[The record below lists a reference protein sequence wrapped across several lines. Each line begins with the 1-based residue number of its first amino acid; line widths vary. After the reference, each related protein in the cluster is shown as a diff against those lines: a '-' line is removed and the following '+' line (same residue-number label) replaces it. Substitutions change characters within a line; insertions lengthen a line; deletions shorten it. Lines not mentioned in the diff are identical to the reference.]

1 MTDSHLDRITVTGI
15 EARGYHGVF
24 EIERRDGQT
33 FRVDVVLGV
42 DTSAA
47 AASDD
52 LRATVDYGA
61 LVLRVK
67 RAVES
72 DPVNLIETL
81 AQRVADECLADERV
95 EWAEVTLHKP
105 EAPIEAT
112 FTDVA
117 VTISRSRQSPH
128 DAVRAPHTAD
138 GIAT

>member
-1 MTDSHLDRITVTGI
+1 MTDTHLDRIAVTGI
-15 EARGYHGVF
+15 EARGHHGVF
-24 EIERRDGQT
+24 EVERREGQT
-33 FRVDVVLGV
+33 FRVDVVLGF
-42 DTSAA
+42 DTSTA

-52 LRATVDYGA
+52 LRETVDYGE

-81 AQRVADECLADERV
+81 AQRVADECLDDERV

-112 FTDVA
+112 FTDVT
-117 VTISRSRQSPH
+117 VTINRSRQSPH
-128 DAVRAPHTAD
+128 DAVRASHTAE
-138 GIAT
+138 GIA

>member
-1 MTDSHLDRITVTGI
+1 MTDTHLDRIAVTGI
-15 EARGYHGVF
+15 EARGHHGVF
-24 EIERRDGQT
+24 EVERREGQM

-42 DTSAA
+42 DTSTA

-52 LRATVDYGA
+52 LRETVDYGE

-81 AQRVADECLADERV
+81 AQRVADECLDDERV

-112 FTDVA
+112 FTDVT
-117 VTISRSRQSPH
+117 VTINRSRQSPH
-128 DAVRAPHTAD
+128 DAVRASHTAE
-138 GIAT
+138 GIA

>member
-1 MTDSHLDRITVTGI
+1 MTDTHLDRIAVTGI
-15 EARGYHGVF
+15 EARGHHGVF
-24 EIERRDGQT
+24 EVERREGQT

-42 DTSAA
+42 DTSTA

-52 LRATVDYGA
+52 LRETVDYGE

-81 AQRVADECLADERV
+81 AQRVADECLDDERV

-112 FTDVA
+112 FTDVT
-117 VTISRSRQSPH
+117 VTINRSRQSPH
-128 DAVRAPHTAD
+128 DAVRASHTAE
-138 GIAT
+138 GIA